1 MSKIAKD
8 DKVFV
13 PGSKKNIV
21 PFMRDVFTIPTNARQ
36 KPNLIGSVCTECEEY
51 FFPKTGQKA
60 TCDNPFCPRSTKET
74 LLSGRGK
81 ILSATVTRSSVE
93 GNEVERVSAV
103 ILLEEGIKVNSPLIG
118 WEGFE
123 YLLVPGTPVEVVLQ
137 EMGETEGGDVIVG
150 YAFRLVTGRK
160 KPQFSQEE
168 EEVAPEAVPLVEAS
182 EPAEEPKPKEAP
194 AVEAVV
200 EAKKKTREAS
210 KKTVKKKA
218 AKKPI
223 KKKIPI
229 KKKTAK
235 KPAKKKVVKKK
246 TSKKPVKKK
255 AAVKSKKKVP
265 VKKSAKKKAPPKKAK
280 SKSSKSKKKA
290 AKKTKSRRT

>member
-1 MSKIAKD
+1 MSESAKD
-8 DKVFV
+8 DKIFV

-74 LLSGRGK
+74 LLSGQGK

-93 GNEVERVSAV
+93 GEEEKRVSSV
-103 ILLEEGIKVNSPLIG
+103 ILLKEGIKVNSSLIE

-137 EMGETEGGDVIVG
+137 EMGENDEGDVIVG

-160 KPQFSQEE
+160 KPQL
-168 EEVAPEAVPLVEAS
+168 PG
-182 EPAEEPKPKEAP
+182 
-194 AVEAVV
+194 
-200 EAKKKTREAS
+200 
-210 KKTVKKKA
+210 
-218 AKKPI
+218 
-223 KKKIPI
+223 
-229 KKKTAK
+229 
-235 KPAKKKVVKKK
+235 
-246 TSKKPVKKK
+246 
-255 AAVKSKKKVP
+255 
-265 VKKSAKKKAPPKKAK
+265 
-280 SKSSKSKKKA
+280 
-290 AKKTKSRRT
+290 